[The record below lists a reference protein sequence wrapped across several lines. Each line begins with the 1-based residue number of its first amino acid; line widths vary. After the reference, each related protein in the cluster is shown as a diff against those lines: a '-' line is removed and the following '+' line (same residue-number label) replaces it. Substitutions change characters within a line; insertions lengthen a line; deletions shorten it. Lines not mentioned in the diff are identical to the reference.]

1 MTTKESIYHHAIEL
15 FSKHGY
21 HQLGMR
27 DLAKSVGIKASS
39 IYNHYKSKEDILLDI
54 CNELLDGM
62 KKHIYPLYK
71 NQSLNPRL
79 FFTTISLETNK
90 FFETPKMQQLTKL
103 LIPLQYEIPR
113 LKEIILNEFIYKP
126 RTAYSYYFN
135 QLMQQ
140 GKMKKTDAMLAAKI
154 YHSFF
159 IYHFHEKFLTNEPN
173 NFLLT
178 YEELFK
184 SHIDFFMNYFEI
196 S

>member
-1 MTTKESIYHHAIEL
+1 L

-71 NQSLNPRL
+71 NQSLSPRL

-159 IYHFHEKFLTNEPN
+159 IYHFHE
-173 NFLLT
+173 
-178 YEELFK
+178 
-184 SHIDFFMNYFEI
+184 
-196 S
+196 